1 MITAVE
7 EGEDPHILESN
18 ECRDLEERLAE
29 VSVRLSVCQVVN

>member
-18 ECRDLEERLAE
+18 ECRDLEERLDWP
-29 VSVRLSVCQVVN
+29 RD